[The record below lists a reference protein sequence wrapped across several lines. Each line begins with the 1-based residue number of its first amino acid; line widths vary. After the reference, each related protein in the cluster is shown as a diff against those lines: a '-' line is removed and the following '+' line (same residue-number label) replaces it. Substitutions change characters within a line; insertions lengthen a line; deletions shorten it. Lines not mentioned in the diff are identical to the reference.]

1 MAERMNN
8 RQRLAAHLLQWHGG
22 GGTSTYALGSYWYGN
37 KAHTYN
43 VGLECL
49 KELRT
54 VRAGMDNPASTL
66 RHSSKA
72 ERRELT
78 VLITKVERQVWKDQG
93 AVIKTV
99 KQLRKALRGK
109 NGRMC
114 VYLCI
119 QGVPYVPVAR
129 AFNSP
134 SDNVFLICPDEDRFN
149 EELGLDKA

>member
-1 MAERMNN
+1 MAEHMNN
-8 RQRLAAHLLQWHGG
+8 RKRLAGHLLQWHGG

-43 VGLECL
+43 VGLACL

-54 VRAGMDNPASTL
+54 LLTSMDNPFSTA
-66 RHSSKA
+66 RHATKS

-78 VLITKVERQVWKDQG
+78 ELIAKVERQVWKDQG
-93 AVIKTV
+93 AAVMTV
-99 KQLRKALRGK
+99 TQLRKALFGVD
-109 NGRMC
+109 GRKC

-119 QGVPYVPVAR
+119 QDIPYVPVAK

-134 SDNVFLICPDEDRFN
+134 SDNVFLICPDQDRFN
-149 EELGLDKA
+149 EEMGV